1 MQSFSTSAGTDIASL
16 LTSKQIDHVDFGC
29 SKGGSLDF
37 AKNRL
42 GGQRGL
48 GIDIDL
54 AKVAATHKAGFEA
67 IQYDIQ
73 QIPNR
78 KLVRFV
84 VMSHFVEHLPKL
96 TDVKAMVRKACQI
109 STEFVYIQ
117 QPFFDADG
125 YLLEKG
131 FKLFWSDWHGHP
143 NRMTSLEMVLTLR
156 DLQLEGFKFS
166 YSLHAHK
173 PVEDSSDPCVH
184 PLNAPCD
191 LAYHLPGHD
200 LDKGTAI
207 RFQGNVFR
215 ELVTLI
221 TFPGTDHEATVKRLR
236 YHKTLLPM
244 GG

>member
-1 MQSFSTSAGTDIASL
+1 MKAFSAFTETDITSF
-16 LTSKQIDHVDFGC
+16 LTSKQIDHIDFGC

-37 AKNRL
+37 AKKRL
-42 GGQRGL
+42 GGYRGL

-54 AKVAATHKAGFEA
+54 AKVAATREAGFEA

-73 QIPNR
+73 QLPNR

-84 VMSHFVEHLPKL
+84 IMSHFLEHLPKF
-96 TDVKAMVRKACQI
+96 TDVKAMVRKAFQI

-131 FKLFWSDWHGHP
+131 LKLFWSDWRGHP
-143 NRMTSLEMVLTLR
+143 NRMTSLEMILTLR

-173 PVEDSSDPCVH
+173 QVEDSSDPCVH
-184 PLNAPCD
+184 PINSPRD
-191 LAYHLPGHD
+191 LTYYVQENN
-200 LDKGTAI
+200 LDKGATI
-207 RFQGNVFR
+207 PFNGNVFR

-221 TFPGTDHEATVKRLR
+221 TFPGAEHEAIAKRLR
-236 YHKTLLPM
+236 YHKTLISTCN
-244 GG
+244 

>member
-1 MQSFSTSAGTDIASL
+1 MIELSTAAGTDIVSL
-16 LTSKQIDHVDFGC
+16 LTSKQIDHIDFGC

-37 AKNRL
+37 AKKRL
-42 GGQRGL
+42 GGQLGL
-48 GIDIDL
+48 GIDIDS
-54 AKVAATHKAGFEA
+54 AKVAATLEAGFEE

-73 QIPNR
+73 RLPNR

-84 VMSHFVEHLPKL
+84 VMSHFLEHLPTL
-96 TDVKAMVRKACQI
+96 ADVKGMIRKACQI
-109 STEFVYIQ
+109 SKEFVYIQ

-156 DLQLEGFKFS
+156 DLQSEGFKFS

-173 PVEDSSDPCVH
+173 PVEDTNDPCVH
-184 PLNAPCD
+184 PLSAACD
-191 LAYHLPGHD
+191 LAYHVPGRD
-200 LDKGTAI
+200 LDKGAVI
-207 RFQGNVFR
+207 CFQGNVFR

-221 TFPGTDHEATVKRLR
+221 TFPGTDHEAVARRLR
-236 YHKTLLPM
+236 YHKTLLLM